1 MPLKPAL
8 LWQNGRNVVQLLT
21 ILLVSLNV
29 ILLVQ
34 MWMPMKPFSGFSMA
48 CNRLYRPGFARSNPR
63 TFRQPYKLP
72 NKLARCLRLQ
82 LLQVVATN
90 HTSVMFPLPCL
101 LPLICGCRLCPW
113 SWVARAFLAR
123 ATTVARLGIGL
134 LTAGCRGDRSLPN
147 QLPTGPIK
155 IRANFKLVKANL
167 TMHS

>member
-1 MPLKPAL
+1 M
-8 LWQNGRNVVQLLT
+8 
-21 ILLVSLNV
+21 LVSLNV

-34 MWMPMKPFSGFSMA
+34 MWMPMKPSSGFSTV
-48 CNRLYRPGFARSNPR
+48 CNCLYRPGFARSNPR
-63 TFRQPYKLP
+63 TFRQPCKLP
-72 NKLARCLRLQ
+72 SKLARHLRLQ

-123 ATTVARLGIGL
+123 ATIAARLGIGL
-134 LTAGCRGDRSLPN
+134 LTAACRGDRLLPN

-155 IRANFKLVKANL
+155 IRANSNLVKANL
-167 TMHS
+167 TMRS